1 MDLRKQG
8 FADKTYIHPAE
19 KVIIRK
25 LVVTGVREERDN
37 RIRKQFVRAL
47 KHIYFKD
54 YKRESLEGI

>member
-1 MDLRKQG
+1 MRKQG
-8 FADKTYIHPAE
+8 FADKMHIQPPE

-25 LVVTGVREERDN
+25 LVVSGVRNEQDN

-54 YKRESLEGI
+54 HKRDSLDQI